1 MPELPEITSRAREM
15 NKALVGKT
23 LASFEIKQTQCLNVT
38 ERVFKKAL
46 LGATINQISSKGKWL
61 LVDTSQGWLLI
72 NLGMGGEILL
82 KTDGT
87 LPKKHRFIIGFSDGS
102 QLVINFWWFG
112 YVHFAKH
119 DQLQFHPIV
128 GKLGPNILD
137 LTFPEFKSI
146 LQKQR
151 GRLKTNLLDQ
161 SKMAGIGNAYIH
173 DILFFAKLHPL
184 CQIPKLD
191 ESDMRSLFDAIHREL
206 RMSLDKGGAFYELNL
221 YGNPGGFTEKDIV
234 IGYRDGKPCPV
245 CSTPIQK
252 VKTGSTSS
260 FICPDCQK
268 LV

>member
-15 NKALVGKT
+15 DKALTGKT
-23 LASFEIKQTQCLNVT
+23 IATIEIKQKQCLNVT
-38 ERVFKKAL
+38 EKVFNKSL
-46 LGATINQISSKGKWL
+46 LGATINRVSSKGKWI
-61 LVDTSQGWLLI
+61 LVETSQGWLLI

-87 LPKKHRFIIGFSDGS
+87 LPKKHRFVLGFSDGA

-112 YVHFAKH
+112 YIHYVKYN
-119 DQLQFHPIV
+119 QLQLHPMV

-137 LTFPEFKSI
+137 LTFPDFRA
-146 LQKQR
+146 LLDKQR
-151 GRLKTNLLDQ
+151 GKLKAFLLDQ

-191 ESDMRSLFDAIHREL
+191 ENAVRSLFDAIHREME
-206 RMSLDKGGAFYELNL
+206 MSLEKGGAFYELDL
-221 YGNPGGFTEKDIV
+221 YGKPGGFSEKDII
-234 IGYRDGKPCPV
+234 IGYREGKPCPV

-252 VKTGSTSS
+252 IKTGSTSS
-260 FICPDCQK
+260 FICPECQK